1 MFYVLRLYNNKN
13 IQCLNIMDDF
23 EVSNLNESRNEW
35 CGRLVSIFTP
45 LIIEGI
51 QSIFNEAWKVCLET
65 EEPGKYLMSFQNMLS
80 AIPKWNAVTIEEERK
95 RIIDRSGCGY
105 LEDLITCVHIIQMK
119 ILTCIRVGNK
129 QKKIDV
135 SIPNIDTFLH
145 KLYIHVARACYKNV
159 YLFERNISALTVQ
172 RNNRELECIVQECII
187 KTIRESIPT
196 EEIIKAYMD
205 EGVEQEEEV
214 IIEDVKE
221 ETEDEN
227 TNTEEEKEKEK
238 EKENKDA
245 IVLEDET
252 PPPQVPTI
260 QNTNEDPIVTKLT
273 FNDYDSIL
281 DSDTGTVS
289 DVNAPK
295 SIERLEEISN
305 ERAIQRKLEEED
317 DIDDKIKIHT
327 DNIDLG
333 EMDIMNIGGNNST
346 PGEDVNLEDV
356 VEILA

>member
-1 MFYVLRLYNNKN
+1 ML
-13 IQCLNIMDDF
+13 CLNIMDDF

-45 LIIEGI
+45 LVIEGV
-51 QSIFNEAWKVCLET
+51 QSIFNQAWRICLET

-80 AIPKWNAVTIEEERK
+80 AIPQWNAVTIEEERK

-172 RNNRELECIVQECII
+172 RNNRELECIVQECTI

-205 EGVEQEEEV
+205 EGVEQEEE
-214 IIEDVKE
+214 ILIEDVNE
-221 ETEDEN
+221 EKDE
-227 TNTEEEKEKEK
+227 EKDEEKEKD
-238 EKENKDA
+238 NA
-245 IVLEDET
+245 IILEDEA

-260 QNTNEDPIVTKLT
+260 QNINEDPIVTKLT
-273 FNDYDSIL
+273 FNDYDSMM
-281 DSDTGTVS
+281 DGDTGDVS
-289 DVNAPK
+289 NVNAPK
-295 SIERLEEISN
+295 TIERLEEISS
-305 ERAIQRKLEEED
+305 ERSIQRKLEEEED

-333 EMDIMNIGGNNST
+333 EMDIMNIGNSGST
-346 PGEDVNLEDV
+346 SNEPVPLDDV
-356 VEILA
+356 VEILE